1 MTAVEKQRS
10 FSFPATPSDDELRC
24 GKAIFAAR
32 YCSQT
37 RVAVAVV
44 GEIDALNGRE
54 FGRYMEQHL
63 RVSKQLV
70 LDLRAVDFFGTAGF
84 TALYYISV
92 HCARSDVDWAIVGR
106 RPVQR
111 LLSVCDPHGE
121 LPLAHDLSA
130 ALARLDRLAYGVQHV
145 IWTAQAGW
153 HRPSSAGRTPRRRLG
168 ERTSQH

>member
-1 MTAVEKQRS
+1 MTAVEKQHS
-10 FSFPATPSDDELRC
+10 FSFPRIPRDDELRC
-24 GKAIFAAR
+24 GKATFASR
-32 YCSQT
+32 YCSAT

-54 FGRYMEQHL
+54 FGRYVERHT

-92 HCARSDVDWAIVGR
+92 HCARSDVDWVIVGR
-106 RPVQR
+106 RPVRQ
-111 LLSVCDPHGE
+111 LLSVCDPDSE
-121 LPLAHDLSA
+121 LPLVDDLSA
-130 ALARLDRLAYGVQHV
+130 GLARLDRLAHGVQHV

-153 HRPSSAGRTPRRRLG
+153 HRPSPAERAPRRRLG
-168 ERTSQH
+168 ERTPNR